1 MADLNLDTPRWM
13 KPLLKPLRYKGA
25 KGGRGSGKSWGFA
38 EMMIE
43 AHLDDPDTSSV
54 CIREVQKTL
63 HDSVKKLLERTIHR
77 MGVGSYFDVQES
89 VIKSRHG
96 KGRIIFLGMQNH
108 TAESIK
114 SLEGYDRAWVEEAQS
129 LSQRSLDL
137 LRPTIRAEGS
147 ELWFTWN
154 PVKPEDPIDKL
165 LCGDTPP
172 DSSAVVDVN
181 FVDNPWFTD
190 VLRKEMEHD
199 KATADPG
206 KFAHVWYGAYWTRS
220 EALVFTNW
228 KVQEFEAPADAEHRF
243 GADWGFAVDPTT
255 LVRCH
260 IIGRRLY
267 VDFEAYQIGCPTRDL
282 SALFATV
289 PDSDLWPIVAD
300 SARPE
305 NIDEVKKHG
314 FPKTIPSIKG
324 AESVEQGVDW
334 LQGFE
339 IVVHPRCV
347 HTIRE
352 LGSYSYKIDKDRD
365 VVLPQLADKNNH
377 VMDALRYACESARRT
392 QKAKRAPPKLLP
404 SESRW

>member
-1 MADLNLDTPRWM
+1 M
-13 KPLLKPLRYKGA
+13 KPFLRPARYKGA
-25 KGGRGSGKSWGFA
+25 RGGRGSGKSWAFA

-43 AHLDDPDTSSV
+43 AHVNDPDTSSV
-54 CIREVQKTL
+54 CIREIQNTL
-63 HDSVKKLLERTIHR
+63 SESVKKLLEQTITR
-77 MGVGSYFDVQES
+77 MGVSSYFDIQES

-108 TAESIK
+108 TADSIK

-154 PVKPEDPIDKL
+154 PVNPDDPIDQL
-165 LCGDTPP
+165 LCSGEPP
-172 DSSAVVDVN
+172 SNSVVVDVN
-181 FVDNPWFTD
+181 FVDNPWFTET
-190 VLRKEMEHD
+190 LRAEMEHD
-199 KATADPG
+199 RATADPG
-206 KFAHVWYGAYWTRS
+206 KFAHVWYGAYWTRTES
-220 EALVFTNW
+220 LVYTNW
-228 KVQEFEAPADAEHRF
+228 RTEEFSAPKDAEFRF
-243 GADWGFAVDPTT
+243 GADWGFGRDPTV
-255 LVRCH
+255 LVRCY
-260 IIGRRLY
+260 IDGRRLY
-267 VDFEAYQIGCPTRDL
+267 VDYEAYQLACPTRDL

-289 PDSDLWPIVAD
+289 PDSHLWPIVAD

-352 LGSYSYKIDKDRD
+352 LGSYSYKIDKKRD
-365 VVLPQLADKNNH
+365 VVLPVLADKDNH

-392 QKAKRAPPKLLP
+392 KTVARKPPKMIP